1 MKRTA
6 ILAGLA
12 MTAVTGLGFVTPAA
26 AQEPG
31 ARYLVVLDDA
41 AATDP
46 AALAHGTAGTRLRSV
61 YRSALS
67 GFSADLTP
75 GAVRALRADPA
86 VKYVE
91 ASGVGHA
98 GGREVPNGAAR
109 AGVPGNAGL

>member
-31 ARYLVVLDDA
+31 ARYLVVLDNA

-86 VKYVE
+86 VKYV
-91 ASGVGHA
+91 
-98 GGREVPNGAAR
+98 
-109 AGVPGNAGL
+109 